1 MMTTATATATATT
14 SSVKET
20 AAANCAVCG
29 RKIVDGKEDA
39 LFCEGSCK
47 QWCHRYCVGVP
58 LERFA
63 TLVTSS
69 SPFVCPTCSQSLY
82 EQEVSLLKSTVEQLK
97 EEIQGIRADIHK
109 LKENQQLGDAPTFTL
124 PLESDKVFSSECV
137 CASGVGVGGG
147 GGGGGRGRGSN
158 NNNGDGNKN
167 QMGERGAGGIGAG
180 GNVGTQPKAEG
191 GRNGDSG
198 ESNSDSGELITRKAL
213 FGKIRMENCKK
224 IWGTLHSTTS
234 AAISNVLK
242 KTTSESLSNCLSV
255 KKKYKLDVNGSI
267 GKWWFVVRGEK
278 SDIESLVEV
287 WDRVSLQTAWR
298 LEDMFSFADDVF
310 LPLSSSPSIP
320 TNVTIVD
327 KGCSSVP
334 THVTAVVG
342 NGHAVVN
349 NGHMENNGESTSSLC
364 SEQSATITV
373 VEQSLCT
380 SKHAKHASCQSNTS
394 FAIPSSDNSASAD
407 MTPSFLKV

>member
-1 MMTTATATATATT
+1 
-14 SSVKET
+14 
-20 AAANCAVCG
+20 
-29 RKIVDGKEDA
+29 
-39 LFCEGSCK
+39 
-47 QWCHRYCVGVP
+47 
-58 LERFA
+58 
-63 TLVTSS
+63 
-69 SPFVCPTCSQSLY
+69 
-82 EQEVSLLKSTVEQLK
+82 
-97 EEIQGIRADIHK
+97 
-109 LKENQQLGDAPTFTL
+109 
-124 PLESDKVFSSECV
+124 
-137 CASGVGVGGG
+137 
-147 GGGGGRGRGSN
+147 
-158 NNNGDGNKN
+158 
-167 QMGERGAGGIGAG
+167 
-180 GNVGTQPKAEG
+180 
-191 GRNGDSG
+191 
-198 ESNSDSGELITRKAL
+198 
-213 FGKIRMENCKK
+213 MENCKK
-224 IWGTLHSTTS
+224 IWGTLRSTTS

-255 KKKYKLDVNGSI
+255 KKKYKLNVNGSI

-310 LPLSSSPSIP
+310 LPPSSSPSIP

-380 SKHAKHASCQSNTS
+380 SKHAKHASCQSDTS
-394 FAIPSSDNSASAD
+394 FAIPSSNNSASAD
-407 MTPSFLKV
+407 MTPLFFKGLTALQGHSADICSSQLNILYFNARSLLPKLDELRLICTFKNPDIVCVVESWLCCDISDSELSINGYCITRLDRNRHGGGILFFIKTIFHVNVLSYHPFNLELLILRITGSFSFT